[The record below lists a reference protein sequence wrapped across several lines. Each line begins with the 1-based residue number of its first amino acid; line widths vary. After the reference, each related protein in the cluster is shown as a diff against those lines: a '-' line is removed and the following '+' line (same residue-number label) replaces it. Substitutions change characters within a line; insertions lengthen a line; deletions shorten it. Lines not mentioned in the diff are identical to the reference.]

1 MRSLPIGATLKG
13 VSQRTLLVDDN
24 LAFLEAAKSVLEGT
38 QFAIVDAVA
47 NSADALE
54 KVVELELDLIV
65 LDVDLGEE
73 SGFAL
78 AQQISDRLDDGAPKM
93 VLISAHPEVEFADL
107 IAESPAVGF
116 LAKSEL
122 SRDRLATL
130 LERAA

>member
-1 MRSLPIGATLKG
+1 MSR
-13 VSQRTLLVDDN
+13 RTLIVDDN
-24 LAFLEAAKSVLEGT
+24 LAFLAAAKAVLDGAE
-38 QFAIVDAVA
+38 FAIVDAVA
-47 NSADALE
+47 NSADALG
-54 KVVELELDLIV
+54 KVDELELDLIL

-73 SGFAL
+73 SGFVL

-93 VLISAHPEVEFADL
+93 VLISAHPEDDFADL

-130 LERAA
+130 LGRAA

>member
-1 MRSLPIGATLKG
+1 
-13 VSQRTLLVDDN
+13 VSRRTLIVDDN
-24 LAFLEAAKSVLEGT
+24 LAFLAAAKAVLDGAE
-38 QFAIVDAVA
+38 FAIVDAVA
-47 NSADALE
+47 NSADALG
-54 KVVELELDLIV
+54 KVDELELDLIL

-73 SGFAL
+73 SGFVL

-93 VLISAHPEVEFADL
+93 VLISAHPEDDFADL